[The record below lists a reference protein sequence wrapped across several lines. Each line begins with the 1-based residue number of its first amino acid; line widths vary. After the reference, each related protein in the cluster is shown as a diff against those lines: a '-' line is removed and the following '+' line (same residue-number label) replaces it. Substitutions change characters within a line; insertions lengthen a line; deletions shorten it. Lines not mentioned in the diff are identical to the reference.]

1 MKTPNGN
8 AGIIDSS
15 ITKKTPNNIPVFC
28 NNVVKY
34 VTASFT
40 ISNPITY
47 YYYSI
52 KTLFLK
58 ENNVILSYVI
68 YIILY

>member
-28 NNVVKY
+28 KIKAQKKLRYY
-34 VTASFT
+34 VLNKRF
-40 ISNPITY
+40 
-47 YYYSI
+47 
-52 KTLFLK
+52 
-58 ENNVILSYVI
+58 
-68 YIILY
+68 

>member
-28 NNVVKY
+28 NIVVKY
-34 VTASFT
+34 ATASFT
-40 ISNPITY
+40 ISNLITY
-47 YYYSI
+47 
-52 KTLFLK
+52 
-58 ENNVILSYVI
+58 
-68 YIILY
+68 